1 MIDNYCVDKIDKFC
15 FFTITFIFE
24 LQKLGKPYRNI
35 IALFILS
42 ETIAL
47 NQWAHTVF
55 FRLKGALIYK
65 THPKLFN
72 TIF

>member
-1 MIDNYCVDKIDKFC
+1 MIDNRVDKIDKFC

-47 NQWAHTVF
+47 NQSHTVF
-55 FRLKGALIYK
+55 FQLKGALVYK
-65 THPKLFN
+65 MHPKLFN
-72 TIF
+72 AIF